1 MTGKAKRAAIYLRV
15 STTGQTVENQRREL
29 EQVAERRGWTV
40 AVIYEDAGISGAK
53 GRDQRPGFDQ
63 MLKDASRR
71 KFDVVMAWAID
82 RMGRSLRDLLDT
94 IEHLEATGVDLY
106 LDQQNIDTTT
116 PAGKLLFQVTGAF
129 AEFERSMIRQRV
141 NAGLA
146 RAKAQGRRLGRPRVD
161 HRVAARVRA
170 ELTKGTGVIKTAKAL
185 GIGVGS
191 GATDQ
196 AGDGG
201 GVRPPQRRQRA
212 GRCHYSRPLTKRAS
226 NWVSPN
232 AILHRGSR
240 DQRAMARSF

>member
-1 MTGKAKRAAIYLRV
+1 LVSGWVQAYRGVMASKAKLAAIYLRV

-29 EQVAERRGWTV
+29 EQIAERRGWTV
-40 AVIYEDAGISGAK
+40 AGVYEDAGISGAK

-116 PAGKLLFQVTGAF
+116 PVGKLLFQVTGAF

-146 RAKAQGRRLGRPRVD
+146 RAKAQGKRLGRPRVD
-161 HRVAARVRA
+161 HRIAARVRA
-170 ELTKGTGVIKTAKAL
+170 ELTKGTGVVKTAKAL
-185 GIGVGS
+185 GIGVGTVQRIKREM
-191 GATDQ
+191 AT
-196 AGDGG
+196 A
-201 GVRPPQRRQRA
+201 
-212 GRCHYSRPLTKRAS
+212 
-226 NWVSPN
+226 
-232 AILHRGSR
+232 
-240 DQRAMARSF
+240 